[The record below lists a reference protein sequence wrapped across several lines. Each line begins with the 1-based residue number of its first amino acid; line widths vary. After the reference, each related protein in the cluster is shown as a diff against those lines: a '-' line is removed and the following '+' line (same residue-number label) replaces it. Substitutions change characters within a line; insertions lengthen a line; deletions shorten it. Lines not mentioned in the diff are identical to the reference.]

1 MVVRRVVANIA
12 ATDAQAAQAFYGEL
26 LGMEIVMGAEGVT
39 AIENVVEVAC
49 ALSAESVAR

>member
-1 MVVRRVVANIA
+1 MISSATFACRVS
-12 ATDAQAAQAFYGEL
+12 
-26 LGMEIVMGAEGVT
+26 GMEIVMGAEGVT